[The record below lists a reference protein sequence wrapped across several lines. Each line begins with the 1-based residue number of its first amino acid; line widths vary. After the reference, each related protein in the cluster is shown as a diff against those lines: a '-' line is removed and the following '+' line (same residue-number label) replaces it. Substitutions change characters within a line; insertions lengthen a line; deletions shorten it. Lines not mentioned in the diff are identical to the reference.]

1 VEESERVMV
10 AILPVLGETTA
21 AIEPADG
28 AFDDPALRF
37 NDEAFGVVATFDD
50 RDR

>member
-1 VEESERVMV
+1 MKESERVMV
-10 AILPVLGETTA
+10 AVLPVLGETTA
-21 AIEPADG
+21 AVEPADG

-37 NDEAFGVVATFDD
+37 NDETLGVIATFDD